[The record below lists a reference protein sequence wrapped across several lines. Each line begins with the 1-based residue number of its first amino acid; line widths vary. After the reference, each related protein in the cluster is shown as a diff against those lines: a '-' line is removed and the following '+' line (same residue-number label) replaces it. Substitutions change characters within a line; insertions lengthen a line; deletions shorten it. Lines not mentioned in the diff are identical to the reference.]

1 MSSEYAEDIIPKLRD
16 FVERNSNIV
25 DLQFNPKLP
34 PKLLIDPW
42 SKDYES
48 KKVVAHYFLL
58 VASIDE
64 EGVIGRAENARC
76 LMVELHKKYG
86 EALFEIS
93 QPEKFEKE
101 IIECKRYSEFGLLR
115 DQISNI
121 LASVNTFVMDK
132 ARGDLIECSQ
142 GYSQPKDMVEEIG
155 KYVKR
160 MGGPIKKKAWLYMR
174 WMVRPKPDLRV
185 FSHFSPRDLFIPMT
199 PNIVRVAACLRLV
212 DKVEPIWWNHV
223 EKVTQFARK
232 LFPDDPIKVDYPF
245 FLIGRWLRVKDLNIQ
260 VLKET
265 LIRFDVF
272 YRKTGFSILLT
283 KEKVGYSAECPALP
297 GCITQGETEEEVLK
311 NMEEAI
317 NSYLEAARRYQIEV
331 E

>member
-1 MSSEYAEDIIPKLRD
+1 MSSEHAENIIPKLRE

-42 SKDYES
+42 AKDYES
-48 KKVVAHYFLL
+48 KKRVAHYFLL

-64 EGVIGRAENARC
+64 EGVIGRAENARY

-86 EALFEIS
+86 KALFEIS
-93 QPEKFEKE
+93 EPEKFEKE
-101 IIECKRYSEFGLLR
+101 IIECKSYSEFGSLR
-115 DQISNI
+115 GQISHV

-132 ARGDLIECSQ
+132 VRGDLIECSQ

-199 PNIVRVAACLRLV
+199 PNIARVAACLKLV
-212 DKVEPIWWNHV
+212 DKEKPIWWNHV
-223 EKVTQFARK
+223 EKVTRFARD
-232 LFPDDPIKVDYPF
+232 LFPDDPVKVDYPF
-245 FLIGRWLRVKDLNIQ
+245 FLIGRWLRGKDLNIQ

-272 YRKTGFSILLT
+272 YRRTGFSILLT

-297 GCITQGETEEEVLK
+297 VCITQGETEEEVLK

-317 NSYLEAARRYQIEV
+317 SSYLETARRYQIEV

>member
-1 MSSEYAEDIIPKLRD
+1 MSSEYAEDIIPKLRE

-48 KKVVAHYFLL
+48 KKRIAHYFLL

-64 EGVIGRAENARC
+64 EGVIGGAENARY

-86 EALFEIS
+86 EVLFEIS
-93 QPEKFEKE
+93 EPERFEKE
-101 IIECKRYSEFGLLR
+101 IIECKRYSEFGPLR
-115 DQISNI
+115 GQISNI

-132 ARGDLIECSQ
+132 TRGDLIECSQ

-155 KYVKR
+155 RYIKR
-160 MGGPIKKKAWLYMR
+160 MGGRIKKKAWLYMR
-174 WMVRPKPDLRV
+174 WMVRPRPDLRV

-199 PNIVRVAACLRLV
+199 ANIVRVAACLGLV

-232 LFPDDPIKVDYPF
+232 VFPGDPVKVDYPF
-245 FLIGRWLRVKDLNIQ
+245 FLIGRWLRGKDLNIQ

-265 LIRFDVF
+265 LILFDV
-272 YRKTGFSILLT
+272 Y
-283 KEKVGYSAECPALP
+283 P
-297 GCITQGETEEEVLK
+297 GETSASTVSNVEEMPKNKSITRSLFYPLFLK
-311 NMEEAI
+311 
-317 NSYLEAARRYQIEV
+317 QTF
-331 E
+331 